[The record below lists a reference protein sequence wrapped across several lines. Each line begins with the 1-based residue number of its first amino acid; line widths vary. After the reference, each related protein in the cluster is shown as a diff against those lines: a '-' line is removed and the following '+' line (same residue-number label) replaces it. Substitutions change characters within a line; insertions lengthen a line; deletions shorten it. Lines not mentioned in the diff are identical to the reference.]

1 MSEARNGHA
10 GTLRFDGAVALVT
23 GGGTGIGAAAARRL
37 TREGAR
43 VVLLGPEPE
52 PLAAVAEEIGA
63 IAVAGDAANPDDA
76 QNAVSAASQRFGRLD
91 VVVTCAGGGEMGALA
106 DTDEVSWDGTLRTN
120 LQTCAVTCRAA
131 LPALVAGGG
140 GAIVVVSSV
149 AALAAGPGI
158 AGYATA
164 KAALLGLVR
173 SIAVDYG
180 PLAVRANALCP
191 GWVDTRMTESSRGAF
206 AEANGIS
213 REEAD
218 RLANLMVPLRRT
230 ASPEEMAVIIAFL
243 ASHEAAYI
251 SGSTIVADG
260 GQSAVD
266 AGLAAFML
274 SATAHAG

>member
-1 MSEARNGHA
+1 MSDLASGHA
-10 GTLRFDGAVALVT
+10 SRLRFDGAVALVT

-37 TREGAR
+37 AREGAR
-43 VVLLGPEPE
+43 VVLLGPDTE
-52 PLAAVAEEIGA
+52 PLMAVAEDIEA
-63 IAVAGDAANPDDA
+63 IAVPGDAADPVDA
-76 QNAVSAASQRFGRLD
+76 ERAVDAASRGLGGLD
-91 VVVTCAGGGEMGALA
+91 IVVTCAGGGEMGALA
-106 DTDEVSWDGTLRTN
+106 DTDELSWDGTVRTN

-131 LPALVAGGG
+131 LPALISGGG

-173 SIAVDYG
+173 SVAVDYG
-180 PLAVRANALCP
+180 PQAVRANALCP
-191 GWVDTRMTESSRGAF
+191 GWVDTRMTETSRAAF

-218 RLANLMVPLRRT
+218 RLANLMVPLRRS
-230 ASPEEMAVIIAFL
+230 ASPEEIAAIIAFL
-243 ASHEAAYI
+243 ASNEAAFI

-274 SATAHAG
+274 NATADVG